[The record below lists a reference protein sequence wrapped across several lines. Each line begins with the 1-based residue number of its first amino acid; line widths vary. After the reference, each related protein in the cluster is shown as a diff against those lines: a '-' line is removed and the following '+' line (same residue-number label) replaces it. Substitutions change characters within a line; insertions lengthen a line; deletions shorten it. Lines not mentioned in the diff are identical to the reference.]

1 MYALQLNDLSNTS
14 LKHVLS
20 DLRNK
25 HVGLERYE
33 CVESFEHRY
42 YCGQDQSEL

>member
-1 MYALQLNDLSNTS
+1 MYALQSNNLRNTS

-20 DLRNK
+20 NLRNK
-25 HVGLERYE
+25 HVGFERYE

-42 YCGQDQSEL
+42 YCGQNQGEL